1 MKAYFERVDAIEERL
16 RQERMDYEARPSLV
30 VRWYRWGIG
39 MELCAPL
46 EVRGVEGVRAL
57 AELAG
62 RLIRRQTTLEAAHSG
77 EPAIVGCTTLKLK
90 QVQLAKK

>member
-1 MKAYFERVDAIEERL
+1 
-16 RQERMDYEARPSLV
+16 
-30 VRWYRWGIG
+30 RWYRWGIG

-62 RLIRRQTTLEAAHSG
+62 RLIRRQTTLEAAFPCG
-77 EPAIVGCTTLKLK
+77 LVAVTEQLDTKPA
-90 QVQLAKK
+90 

>member
-1 MKAYFERVDAIEERL
+1 
-16 RQERMDYEARPSLV
+16 
-30 VRWYRWGIG
+30 

-62 RLIRRQTTLEAAHSG
+62 RLIRRQTTLEAAFPCG
-77 EPAIVGCTTLKLK
+77 LVAVTEQQDTKPA
-90 QVQLAKK
+90 